1 MTTRHAEH
9 VMGTVFSFV
18 VRDPSPAV
26 DEALRAAVDRLHAI
40 DARFSPYR
48 ADSEVSRIARG
59 ESELADA
66 SPELAEV
73 MERCA
78 EIGTLT
84 DGWFSAYPEGRLD
97 PSGWVKGWA
106 VEQACALLCE
116 AGSTEHCVNGGGDV
130 QSVGGPWR
138 IGVADPFR
146 PGGLA
151 AVLAGRDL
159 VVATS
164 GTAERGAHIVDPRTG
179 EAPTGL
185 LSLTLVSSGPGL
197 LARTDACATAAFA
210 MGAEQ
215 GLAWAGRQPGLE
227 ALAILPDPALPKR
240 ATNGFLRYAL

>member
-1 MTTRHAEH
+1 
-9 VMGTVFSFV
+9 MGTVFSFV

-26 DEALRAAVDRLHAI
+26 DEALHAAVARLHAI

-48 ADSEVSRIARG
+48 ADSEVGRIAHG
-59 ESELADA
+59 EACVDDA

-73 MERCA
+73 LERCA
-78 EIGTLT
+78 EVEQLT

-138 IGVADPFR
+138 VGVADPFR
-146 PGGLA
+146 PGSLA

-164 GTAERGAHIVDPRTG
+164 GTAERGAHILDPRTG
-179 EAPTGL
+179 ESAAGL
-185 LSLTLVSSGPGL
+185 LSLTLVSSGPAR
-197 LARTDACATAAFA
+197 LARTDAFATAAFA
-210 MGAEQ
+210 MGPEQ
-215 GLAWAGRQPGLE
+215 GLAWVERQPSLE
-227 ALAILPDPALPKR
+227 ALAILPDPAAPKR
-240 ATNGFLRYAL
+240 ATSEFLRFSV

>member
-1 MTTRHAEH
+1 VITRHAEH

-26 DEALRAAVDRLHAI
+26 DEALQAAVARLHAI

-48 ADSEVSRIARG
+48 DDSEVSRIVRG
-59 ESELADA
+59 EVDLADA

-73 MERCA
+73 LAHCA
-78 EIGTLT
+78 EIEKLT
-84 DGWFSAYPEGRLD
+84 DGWFSPYPEGRLD

-106 VEQACALLCE
+106 VQQTCELLCE
-116 AGSTEHCVNGGGDV
+116 AGSKEHCVNGGGDV

-138 IGVADPFR
+138 IGVADPFK
-146 PGGLA
+146 PGELA

-164 GTAERGAHIVDPRTG
+164 GTAERGAHILDPRTG

-185 LSLTLVSSGPGL
+185 LSLTLVSSGPAR

-210 MGAEQ
+210 MGPEL
-215 GLAWAGRQPGLE
+215 GLAWAERQPDLE
-227 ALAILPDPALPKR
+227 ALAILPDPAAPKR
-240 ATNGFLRYAL
+240 ATSHFLRYAV

>member
-1 MTTRHAEH
+1 
-9 VMGTVFSFV
+9 MGTVFSFV

-26 DEALRAAVDRLHAI
+26 DEALHAAVARLHAI

-48 ADSEVSRIARG
+48 ADSEVSRIAHG

-73 MERCA
+73 LERCA
-78 EIGTLT
+78 EIEALT
-84 DGWFSAYPEGRLD
+84 DGWFSPYPEGRLD

-106 VEQACALLCE
+106 VEQVCALLCE

-146 PGGLA
+146 PGALA

-164 GTAERGAHIVDPRTG
+164 GTAERGAHILDPRTG

-185 LSLTLVSSGPGL
+185 LSLTLVSSGPAR

-215 GLAWAGRQPGLE
+215 GLAWTGRQPDLE

-240 ATNGFLRYAL
+240 ATSGFLRYAV